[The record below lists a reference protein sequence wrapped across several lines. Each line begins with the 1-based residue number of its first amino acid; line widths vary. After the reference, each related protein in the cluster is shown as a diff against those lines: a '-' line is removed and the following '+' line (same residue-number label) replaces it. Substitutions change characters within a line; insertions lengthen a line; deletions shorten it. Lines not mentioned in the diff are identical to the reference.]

1 MCCLKKYLAFLVA
14 SLLCLAGC
22 GNHRC
27 LPKEFDKEVYIP
39 RFAEGF
45 AIYGSEKGES
55 TIVKVM
61 NPWQGASD
69 VESLLLVRRAGEQL
83 PEGIDLQVVDYPAQR
98 IACLSSSYVAMLEAL
113 SSDSLIVA
121 VSGKKFLFNP
131 TVCERDVADIGYDEA
146 IDYEALVSLETDLVL
161 LYGVNGKSGAEKK
174 LRELGI
180 PYLYIGEYLE
190 NHPLGKAEWLMAIGE
205 AVGCREMAS
214 SIFDSICDNY
224 NNLRDSIAAVSSASK
239 VKVMMNTPYGDS
251 WFLPSP
257 DSYMAR
263 LVRDAAG
270 EYLPGNENIYR
281 RGTGKIAPESARVDL
296 EMAVTLVNSADIW
309 LNADAP
315 SISVLTERL
324 PQVAD
329 SPCIRKGMVFNCD
342 KRVNEAGGNDF
353 WESSVVHPDLVL
365 RDLASIIGGRGEGLY
380 YYRRLE

>member
-1 MCCLKKYLAFLVA
+1 MCCLKKYLTFLVA

-69 VESLLLVRRAGEQL
+69 VESLLLVRRAGEQT
-83 PEGIDLQVVDYPAQR
+83 PKGIDLQVVDYPAQR

-205 AVGCREMAS
+205 AVGRREMAS
-214 SIFDSICDNY
+214 CIFDSICDNY

-239 VKVMMNTPYGDS
+239 AKVMMNTPYGDS

-270 EYLPGNENIYR
+270 EYLP
-281 RGTGKIAPESARVDL
+281 ESARVDL

-309 LNADAP
+309 LNAEVP

-329 SPCIRKGMVFNCD
+329 SPCVRKGMVFNCD